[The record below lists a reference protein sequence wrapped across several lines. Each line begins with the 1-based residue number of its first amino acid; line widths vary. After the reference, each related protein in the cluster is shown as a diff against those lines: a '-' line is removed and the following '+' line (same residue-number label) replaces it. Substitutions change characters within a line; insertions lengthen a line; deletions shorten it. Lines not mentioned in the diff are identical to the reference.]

1 MKPERSDS
9 PSGRDSGTA
18 APDSAR
24 ALLGLFV
31 ENVRDYAIFAL
42 DPAGIVTSWNIGAE
56 RIKGYTAGEII
67 GKPWSIFYTPED
79 IARGWPGEMMRRAK
93 SEGRAEDQGLRMR
106 KDGTRFWARVVL
118 SANYD
123 ENHVLRGFIKIT
135 QDISEQKRAEQ
146 ELRENEERFR
156 AFSENFPGF
165 NWIADS
171 NGRFQFANAHFQ
183 RELGLPAGEFLRKT
197 PKELF
202 DADTARVMEQG
213 NQTVLSTNAP
223 VVQTES
229 ITRSGSTRHFLVSK
243 FPIQIEGQTL
253 IGCVS
258 FDITSR
264 IEAEDELKRMRE
276 ELIRQERLGSIA
288 QLSSA
293 LAHDLNNTLNA
304 ISLRLWTVRE
314 NANAAARPQI
324 DKLSELLARAAA
336 SVARLQTFVRSHREP
351 QLQPLDL
358 NRVIQESADAARSTF
373 TQRTVRIDLS
383 QVHSD
388 LPAVLGLGSDLQQIF
403 MNLLTNGHDSM
414 PDGGVIEVSADVNQ
428 GQIEVAIADRGT
440 GIATESLDK
449 IFEPFFTTKPKP
461 RSGLGLSFAAS
472 VMARIGGSIGASNR
486 IGGGAV
492 FMLIFPVARDYPTE
506 GAILTREPPITATRV
521 LVIDDDHDNLDSMKD
536 ALEYRGY
543 EVAIA
548 SSGQDALELLRSG
561 VQFDAIVCDIG
572 MPDMNGWEV
581 AEKISELKIPTRL
594 FMLSGWAN
602 EVPQGDPRRKLVVD
616 VLAKPIDLERID
628 HILRYS

>member
-9 PSGRDSGTA
+9 PPAGGPA
-18 APDSAR
+18 GGAPDSAR

-31 ENVRDYAIFAL
+31 ENVRDYAIFTL
-42 DPAGIVTSWNIGAE
+42 DSAGLVTSWNIGAE
-56 RIKGYTAGEII
+56 RIKGYTADEVI

-79 IARGWPGEMMRRAK
+79 IARGWPAEVMRRAK
-93 SEGRAEDQGLRMR
+93 TEGRVEDTGLRMR

-165 NWIADS
+165 HWIADS
-171 NGRFQFANAHFQ
+171 NGRFQFANRHFQ
-183 RELGLPAGEFLRKT
+183 RELRLPAGGFVGKSPE
-197 PKELF
+197 ELF
-202 DADTARVMEQG
+202 EPETARVMLQG
-213 NQTVLSTNAP
+213 NQIVLATNAP
-223 VVQTES
+223 LVQTES
-229 ITRSGSTRHFLVSK
+229 LTSSGSTRHFLVSK
-243 FPIQIEGQTL
+243 FPIRIDGQTL

-304 ISLRLWTVRE
+304 ISLRLWTIRE
-314 NANAAARPQI
+314 NANAPSRPQI

-351 QLQPLDL
+351 QLQPLGL
-358 NRVIQESADAARSTF
+358 NRVIQEAAEAARSTF
-373 TQRTVRIDLS
+373 TQRGVTIDLS
-383 QVHSD
+383 QVHAD
-388 LPAVLGLGSDLQQIF
+388 LPPVLGLGSDVEQIF
-403 MNLLTNGHDSM
+403 TNLFTNAHDSM
-414 PDGGVIEVSADVNQ
+414 PDGGMVEVSAEINQ

-440 GIATESLDK
+440 GIPTDSLDK

-472 VMARIGGSIGASNR
+472 VMARTGGSIGASNR

-492 FMLIFPVARDYPTE
+492 FMLIFPVARDYPSE
-506 GAILTREPPITATRV
+506 RAIFTREPPVGAMRV

-543 EVAIA
+543 AVSIA
-548 SSGQDALELLRSG
+548 SGGQDALELLRSG
-561 VQFDAIVCDIG
+561 VQFDAIICDIG

-581 AEKISELKIPTRL
+581 AEKISDLKIPARL

-616 VLAKPIDLERID
+616 VLAKPINLERID
-628 HILRYS
+628 QVLRYS